1 MEARAK
7 TVGALERA
15 GPLTEEHAKAGKE
28 NIWPGRDSE
37 NVKTGGRCIKQGRRE
52 GGGGGGGVWKPP
64 GGLATIG
71 EGHSGEVACENM
83 TPTFIRD
90 IEDYKAVPLTSHAV
104 TCGDMKVRNRGETT
118 GDASRA
124 GRGRGSDSVWS
135 ASSTREF

>member
-1 MEARAK
+1 MHK
-7 TVGALERA
+7 SG
-15 GPLTEEHAKAGKE
+15 EEG
-28 NIWPGRDSE
+28 W
-37 NVKTGGRCIKQGRRE
+37 GGE
-52 GGGGGGGVWKPP
+52 GWQTH
-64 GGLATIG
+64 GGLAPIG

-83 TPTFIRD
+83 TPTFIHD
-90 IEDYKAVPLTSHAV
+90 IEDYKALPLASHAV